1 MRGQLWSRASRPI
14 QNEALRR
21 KVRSLLA
28 EEGFRMEDLV
38 IMTRPPAWKYAHVL
52 LPGSGE
58 LRRVVVFADTAA
70 KLTEDELLAVI
81 ASQAARIKFHH
92 GPWRIALSAAG
103 GFITCAVLGWAAN
116 TRQAPPRLHQYAYA
130 LALLFGF
137 ALRSPARCHARC
149 ASFKVHA
156 CAQTRAPPCR
166 SVASAPNGALSGAS
180 HYTSAAPRTHVL

>member
-1 MRGQLWSRASRPI
+1 
-14 QNEALRR
+14 
-21 KVRSLLA
+21 
-28 EEGFRMEDLV
+28 MEDLV

-116 TRQAPPRLHQYAYA
+116 TPVFFEGLGFSPSLTVMQPGTHA
-130 LALLFGF
+130 GF
-137 ALRSPARCHARC
+137 AMAAAVIAFPIVFFPLRLPA
-149 ASFKVHA
+149 
-156 CAQTRAPPCR
+156 
-166 SVASAPNGALSGAS
+166 
-180 HYTSAAPRTHVL
+180 